1 MSRVWEMSSLPELD
15 VAAARRRIAGIA
27 VRTPLMPSLPLSE
40 RLGVDVHLKLEVVQP
55 TAAFKLRGAASKV
68 MALSEAEKARGVVT
82 ASTGNHG
89 RCVAYVARRL
99 GIRAIVCVSDGVPA
113 GKLKA
118 LEDVGAVV
126 EIVGDSQNDA
136 LARAM
141 RIATD
146 EGVTLIHP
154 FDDLDVIAGQ
164 ATASAEIVE
173 DLPDVKTVLTPLSGG
188 GLLAGVA
195 AGLRQY
201 APAAEAVGVSMT
213 RVPLMKMSLDAGH
226 PVDAPEEE
234 TLADSLRGGIGLD
247 NRYTFPMVRELVSRV
262 VLVDEEAIWE
272 AMRFLFGQH
281 RLIVEGA
288 AAVGVAALLQGAVD
302 PLEGPVVAIV
312 TGANIEPDH
321 VAQLVSGAP
330 PPTV

>member
-1 MSRVWEMSSLPELD
+1 MPSLPDID

-27 VRTPLMPSLPLSE
+27 VRTPLMPSLALSE
-40 RLGVDVHLKLEVVQP
+40 RVGHDVHLKLEVVQP

-68 MALSEAEKARGVVT
+68 MALSEEERSRGVVT

-89 RCVAYVARRL
+89 RCVAYVAKRL
-99 GIRAIVCVSDGVPA
+99 GIRAIVCVSSGVPT

-126 EIVGDSQNDA
+126 EVVGDSQNDA
-136 LARAM
+136 LDRALS
-141 RIATD
+141 IAEED
-146 EGVTLIHP
+146 GVTFIHP

-164 ATASAEIVE
+164 ATASAEIAE
-173 DLPDVKTVLTPLSGG
+173 DLPDVKTVLVPLSGG

-195 AGLRQY
+195 AGLRRY
-201 APAAEAVGVSMT
+201 APYAEAVGVSMT

-247 NRYTFPMVRELVSRV
+247 NRYTFPMIRELVKRV
-262 VLVDEEAIWE
+262 VLVDEEAIWR
-272 AMRFLFGQH
+272 AMRFLFDHH
-281 RLIVEGA
+281 RLLVEGA
-288 AAVGVAALLQGAVD
+288 AAVGVAALLEGAVD
-302 PLEGPVVAIV
+302 PLTGPVVAIV
-312 TGANIEPDH
+312 TGANAEPDH

-330 PPTV
+330 PPTA